1 MANIN
6 SGNTLDIRPT
16 PGQDIRFAATAADS
30 IFSFGN
36 FRIDRDRGVDFV
48 NNTGNT
54 LSFSSYY
61 NISNSDANNF
71 NVLKIINTKDNEL
84 NLKSDDPNSYAYF
97 GSFYTKVANS
107 INNIIDKFPYV
118 ILSKSINSGITIFDY
133 SENVIEKTSNFK
145 IALSSI
151 TNQGDIIYVSGAT
164 ETAENTPDLF
174 YNFDKY
180 EIQLSGNSQ
189 NTTTAATFHNEI
201 HKILEYNYSFN
212 NYLELKIKGYLL
224 PLENSNSSFNYP
236 IYIRPSRKR
245 YGEFKRTISS
255 LESHLL
261 KDGTFLIPDS
271 DTDTLDRIK
280 FNWPKTIDG
289 FAPDSFGQDFNNYV
303 TSLLNAARTVDEDK
317 TNIMFRTMLPENF
330 IDLDSE
336 NKIYRKLTTVYGE
349 QFDKIKQY
357 IDGLAYAHS
366 VNYKG
371 EESVPNKFIVRL
383 ANLLGAKLPNAFKAE
398 DVIDYLSGEFDE
410 NGSSFEEYNLDLW
423 RRMLSNIVWL
433 YKKKGTRDAIS
444 FIFRLLGA
452 PDCLFNLEE
461 FIYEAKKVVSVGS
474 SENFTPPTIEETEQQ
489 ILIQNFPDATPEEI
503 ESLLEGFS
511 LGDDIEIPLNVDDEF
526 GEFPNVNGQIFQLGG
541 LGRGNGQEFINNL
554 GDEYDLTKKHD
565 DLKIREGSNRDIVNT
580 KEINIDLR
588 PSRAIECDVKSWYE
602 LGYGWWNWG
611 SLSPIYFSGL
621 TVPFEWQVEDIN
633 TITPPNMSALT
644 INEWLEYIYLSN
656 VNPKNRKTLNWQNGT
671 TDTYMNLK
679 KIYITYML
687 WTNNQNSNRLTF
699 KKLEKFL
706 NLLERNFQ
714 DLVPFF
720 VPSTTIF
727 NTYGTVYGNS
737 EFNRHRFVYKP
748 GINDGSEFKIELPL
762 VLEEDINAVNFS
774 VKLSLKVNQTINSAE
789 FTVIKSPNIQDNIN
803 SSTFIVTPKKST
815 QLNTNLAGINSSVF
829 LEDNQIYPVP
839 PILNLTPIIY
849 PE

>member
-6 SGNTLDIRPT
+6 TGNTLDIRPA
-16 PGQDIRFAATAADS
+16 PGQDLRFAATAADS
-30 IFSFGN
+30 VFSFGN
-36 FRIDRDRGVDFV
+36 FRIDRDRDVEVLDNIGSS
-48 NNTGNT
+48 

-71 NVLKIINTKDNEL
+71 NVLKIINTKENEL

-107 INNIIDKFPYV
+107 INKIIDEFPYA
-118 ILSKSINSGITIFDY
+118 ILSKSINSGTTIFDY
-133 SENVIEKTSNFK
+133 SEDIIEKTSTFK
-145 IALSSI
+145 ISLSSI
-151 TNQGDIIYVSGAT
+151 VNQGEIIYVSGAT

-189 NTTTAATFHNEI
+189 NPITAATFHNEI

-212 NYLELKIKGYLL
+212 NYLEFKVKGFLL
-224 PLENSNSSFNYP
+224 PLEVSGSSFNYP
-236 IYIRPSRKR
+236 LYIRPSRKR
-245 YGEFKRTISS
+245 YGEYKRTISS
-255 LESHLL
+255 LEIHLL
-261 KDGTFLIPDS
+261 KDGTFLIPDN
-271 DTDTLDRIK
+271 DTDTLERIK
-280 FNWPKTIDG
+280 FTWPKTLDG

-303 TSLLNAARTVDEDK
+303 SSLLNAARSVDEEK
-317 TNIMFRTMLPENF
+317 TNIMLRTMLPENF

-336 NKIYRKLTTVYGE
+336 DKAYRKLTTVYGE

-366 VNYKG
+366 ISYKG

-383 ANLLGAKLPNAFKAE
+383 ANLLGTKLPNAFKAE
-398 DVIDYLSGEFDE
+398 DIIDYLSGEFDE
-410 NGSSFEEYNLDLW
+410 NGNSFEEYNLDLW
-423 RRMLSNIVWL
+423 RRILSNIVWL

-461 FIYEAKKVVSVGS
+461 FIYEAKKIVPVQS
-474 SENFTPPTIEETEQQ
+474 SENFTPQTQDLTLEQ
-489 ILIQNFPDATPEEI
+489 ILIQEFPDATPEEI
-503 ESLLEGFS
+503 DNLIAESD
-511 LGDDIEIPLNVDDEF
+511 LGDDIEIPLDIDEEF
-526 GEFPNVNGQIFQLGG
+526 GSFPNVNGQVFQIGG
-541 LGRGNGQEFINNL
+541 LGRGNGQEFIDNL
-554 GDEYDLTKKHD
+554 GYEYDLLKKND
-565 DLKIREGSNRDIVNT
+565 DLKIRKGENRDIVNS

-633 TITPPNMSALT
+633 TVTPPNMSALT
-644 INEWLEYIYLSN
+644 INEWLEYIYSSN
-656 VNPKNRKTLNWQNGT
+656 VNPRNRKTLNWQNGT
-671 TDTYMNLK
+671 TDTYIDLK
-679 KIYITYML
+679 RIYITYML

-699 KKLEKFL
+699 RVLEKFL

-727 NTYGTVYGNS
+727 NTYGTLYGNS
-737 EFNRHRFVYKP
+737 EFNRHRFIYKP
-748 GINDGSEFKIELPL
+748 GINDGSEFKVELPL
-762 VLEEDINAVNFS
+762 VVEEDINVVNFS
-774 VKLSLKVNQTINSAE
+774 VKLSEKVNPTINTAQ
-789 FTVIKSPNIQDNIN
+789 FTVKKSPNIQGEIN
-803 SSTFIVTPKKST
+803 SSTFIVKPKKST
-815 QLNTNLAGINSSVF
+815 QLNTNLASINSNVF
-829 LEDNQIYPVP
+829 EEEIQDYPVP

>member
-36 FRIDRDRGVDFV
+36 FRIDRDRGIDFV
-48 NNTGNT
+48 DATGST

-97 GSFYTKVANS
+97 SSFYTKVANS
-107 INNIIDKFPYV
+107 INKIIDNFPYA
-118 ILSKSINSGITIFDY
+118 ILSKSINSGTTIFDY
-133 SENVIEKTSNFK
+133 SENVTEKTSNFK

-151 TNQGDIIYVSGAT
+151 INQGDIIYVSGAT
-164 ETAENTPDLF
+164 GAAENTPDLF

-189 NTTTAATFHNEI
+189 NPTTAATFHNEI

-212 NYLELKIKGYLL
+212 NYLEFKIKGFLL
-224 PLENSNSSFNYP
+224 PLENSTSNFIYP
-236 IYIRPSRKR
+236 LYVRPSRKR
-245 YGEFKRTISS
+245 LGKFKRTTSS

-261 KDGTFLIPDS
+261 KDATFLVPDS
-271 DTDTLDRIK
+271 DTDTLERIR

-289 FAPDSFGQDFNNYV
+289 FAPNSFGQDFNNYV
-303 TSLLNAARTVDEDK
+303 TSLLNAARTIDEDK

-336 NKIYRKLTTVYGE
+336 NKVYRKLTTVYGE

-398 DVIDYLSGEFDE
+398 DIIDYLSGEFDE

-461 FIYEAKKVVSVGS
+461 FIYEAKKTITVSG
-474 SENFTPPTIEETEQQ
+474 SENFTPSTLDFTEEEELFEISDDFQEIIENDEEIDNT
-489 ILIQNFPDATPEEI
+489 LDNFPEI
-503 ESLLEGFS
+503 NS
-511 LGDDIEIPLNVDDEF
+511 
-526 GEFPNVNGQIFQLGG
+526 QIFQVGG

-554 GDEYDLTKKHD
+554 GDEYDLIKKHD
-565 DLKIREGSNRDIVNT
+565 DLKIIEGSNRNIVNT

-611 SLSPIYFSGL
+611 SLFPIYFSGL
-621 TVPFEWQVEDIN
+621 TVPFEWQVENIN
-633 TITPPNMSALT
+633 TVTPPNMSALT

-687 WTNNQNSNRLTF
+687 WTNNQDSNRLTF

-737 EFNRHRFVYKP
+737 EFNRHRFVYRP

-774 VKLSLKVNQTINSAE
+774 VKLSLKLNPTINSNK
-789 FTVIKSPNIQDNIN
+789 FTVVKSPNIKDNIN
-803 SSTFIVTPKKST
+803 SSAFIVTPKKSI

-829 LEDNQIYPVP
+829 LEDNKIYPVP
-839 PILNLTPIIY
+839 PILNFTPIIY

>member
-1 MANIN
+1 MENIN

-36 FRIDRDRGVDFV
+36 FRIDRDRGIDFI

-84 NLKSDDPNSYAYF
+84 NLKKDDPNSYVYF

-107 INNIIDKFPYV
+107 INKIIDNFPYA

-133 SENVIEKTSNFK
+133 SKNVIEKTSSFK

-164 ETAENTPDLF
+164 ETPENTPDLF

-189 NTTTAATFHNEI
+189 NPTTAATFHNEI
-201 HKILEYNYSFN
+201 HKILEYNYSIN
-212 NYLELKIKGYLL
+212 NYLEFKIKGYLL
-224 PLENSNSSFNYP
+224 PLENSISNFNYP
-236 IYIRPSRKR
+236 LYIRPSRKR

-261 KDGTFLIPDS
+261 RDGTFLIPDS
-271 DTDTLDRIK
+271 DTDTLERIK
-280 FNWPKTIDG
+280 FSWPKIIDG
-289 FAPDSFGQDFNNYV
+289 FAPDSFGQDFNNYT
-303 TSLLNAARTVDEDK
+303 TSLLNAARSVDEDK

-366 VNYKG
+366 ISYKS

-383 ANLLGAKLPNAFKAE
+383 ANLLGAKLPNAFRSE
-398 DVIDYLSGEFDE
+398 DIIDYLSGEFDE

-461 FIYEAKKVVSVGS
+461 FIYEAKKVVSVEAS
-474 SENFTPPTIEETEQQ
+474 QNFTPSTLDPSEEESLEFSDGFQEIIE
-489 ILIQNFPDATPEEI
+489 NDEEI
-503 ESLLEGFS
+503 NNTL
-511 LGDDIEIPLNVDDEF
+511 DDYPEINS
-526 GEFPNVNGQIFQLGG
+526 QIFQLGG
-541 LGRGNGQEFINNL
+541 LGRGNGQEFIDNL
-554 GDEYDLTKKHD
+554 GEEYDLVKKND
-565 DLKIREGSNRDIVNT
+565 DLKIREGSNRNIVNT

-621 TVPFEWQVEDIN
+621 TVPFEWQVENIN

-762 VLEEDINAVNFS
+762 VVEEDINTVNFS
-774 VKLSLKVNQTINSAE
+774 VKLSPKINPNIDLSN
-789 FTVIKSPNIQDNIN
+789 FSVRKSPNIQENIN
-803 SSTFIVTPKKST
+803 SSTFIVRPKKST
-815 QLNTNLAGINSSVF
+815 QLNTNLANINSSVF

>member
-1 MANIN
+1 MNEIFELNQLDVIN
-6 SGNTLDIRPT
+6 SPAS
-16 PGQDIRFAATAADS
+16 F
-30 IFSFGN
+30 FSKE
-36 FRIDRDRGVDFV
+36 D
-48 NNTGNT
+48 
-54 LSFSSYY
+54 
-61 NISNSDANNF
+61 
-71 NVLKIINTKDNEL
+71 VLKIINTKDNEL

-224 PLENSNSSFNYP
+224 PLEISNSSFNYP

-366 VNYKG
+366 VNYKC

-461 FIYEAKKVVSVGS
+461 FIYEAKKVISVEV
-474 SENFTPPTIEETEQQ
+474 SENFTPSTFTSDLLGEIIDLPENFQENVENVLSDEESELTGDG
-489 ILIQNFPDATPEEI
+489 FPEI
-503 ESLLEGFS
+503 NS
-511 LGDDIEIPLNVDDEF
+511 
-526 GEFPNVNGQIFQLGG
+526 QIFQLGG
-541 LGRGNGQEFINNL
+541 LGRGSGQEFIDNL

-565 DLKIREGSNRDIVNT
+565 DLKIREGSNRNVVNT

-644 INEWLEYIYLSN
+644 INEWLEYI
-656 VNPKNRKTLNWQNGT
+656 
-671 TDTYMNLK
+671 
-679 KIYITYML
+679 
-687 WTNNQNSNRLTF
+687 
-699 KKLEKFL
+699 E
-706 NLLERNFQ
+706 
-714 DLVPFF
+714 
-720 VPSTTIF
+720 
-727 NTYGTVYGNS
+727 
-737 EFNRHRFVYKP
+737 
-748 GINDGSEFKIELPL
+748 
-762 VLEEDINAVNFS
+762 
-774 VKLSLKVNQTINSAE
+774 
-789 FTVIKSPNIQDNIN
+789 
-803 SSTFIVTPKKST
+803 
-815 QLNTNLAGINSSVF
+815 
-829 LEDNQIYPVP
+829 
-839 PILNLTPIIY
+839 
-849 PE
+849 